1 MVTVITTLVEVE
13 QLLAESSVGAG
24 QLEGPQEVSTLLE
37 VGSHGVDLVDQ
48 VVHAQDAE
56 LAQHLLH
63 LLVLHQRH
71 TLLVQL
77 RVATLV
83 HQHTHRLQ
91 VGVSIGD
98 VRLHQTQ
105 HLLRGLVQTHEH
117 SVVDLAQTQQL
128 QRLSH
133 LRRGLVDTANTDH
146 DGQTT
151 LALSEQVALS
161 VSLSSLGDQI
171 SLHLAI
177 TPMLLAH
184 LSVLLLVLLA
194 ALDHLLSLGLGGSSH
209 ISGNLLSGS
218 LQLRIAALLQNNR
231 LGTREEL
238 DAFDI
243 ASGIA
248 TRSSRLDSRSNHNNG
263 ETSFDPPHSLQR
275 TRSRSIQ
282 MEDSNISRN
291 GHKVEL
297 SPTQALYRREQ
308 TNRVEMSEQTGRVDG
323 RGIAVLESCLFECT
337 PVRLGRNRECVGER
351 QRE

>member
-24 QLEGPQEVSTLLE
+24 QLEGPQEVGALLE

-91 VGVSIGD
+91 VGVSVGN
-98 VRLHQTQ
+98 VGLHQTQ

-161 VSLSSLGDQI
+161 MSLSSLGDQI

-231 LGTREEL
+231 LGTRKWVRATQTRGNGNWEEGG
-238 DAFDI
+238 APK
-243 ASGIA
+243 
-248 TRSSRLDSRSNHNNG
+248 RLI
-263 ETSFDPPHSLQR
+263 FL
-275 TRSRSIQ
+275 
-282 MEDSNISRN
+282 
-291 GHKVEL
+291 
-297 SPTQALYRREQ
+297 PT
-308 TNRVEMSEQTGRVDG
+308 
-323 RGIAVLESCLFECT
+323 
-337 PVRLGRNRECVGER
+337 P
-351 QRE
+351 